1 MNSAIVG
8 GEYVEIRVKGQPV
21 KVPSACILGRT
32 VITTGRWIKT
42 AVVMDEEMIEGE
54 TVEDPESFR
63 CLLKHSGLQADLF
76 TFAQKLPDLTPRHP
90 YHLEWDNA
98 AVIPITCFADWL
110 ANRADSSV
118 RKNLKR
124 AKRHGVVAQL
134 ADFDDALVEGI
145 CRINNESPMR
155 QGKPF
160 WHYQKDFDTVKLE
173 NSTYLDRSAFIGAYL
188 DGELIGFIKMVYVG
202 TVATTVQVISQKRHS
217 EKKPTNA
224 LLAKAVEICE
234 HKGMSHLVYGQ
245 YAYHGVNNS
254 LTEFKHRN
262 GFKQVLLPRY
272 YVPLTAKGAIAIKL
286 KLHRGLGDSIPAPV
300 LAQLLKL
307 RRALQSRKTQS
318 AREVD

>member
-1 MNSAIVG
+1 MNSAIIG
-8 GEYVEIRVKGQPV
+8 REYVEIRVKGQPV
-21 KVPSACILGRT
+21 RVPSACILGRT

-42 AVVMDEEMIEGE
+42 ALVMDEDMVEGE
-54 TVEDPESFR
+54 TVADPDSFLY
-63 CLLKHSGLQADLF
+63 LLKHSGLQADLF
-76 TFAQKLPDLTPRHP
+76 TFAQKLPDVAPRRQ
-90 YHLEWDNA
+90 YHLEWDSA
-98 AVIPITCFADWL
+98 AVIPITSFADWL

-124 AKRHGVVAQL
+124 AKRDGVVVRL

-145 CRINNESPMR
+145 CRINNESPIR

-160 WHYQKDFDTVKLE
+160 WHYQKDFDAVRRE
-173 NSTYLDRSAFIGAYL
+173 NATYLDRSAFIGAYL
-188 DGELIGFIKMVYVG
+188 AGELIGFIKMVYVG
-202 TVATTVQVISQKRHS
+202 TVATTIQVISQKRHS

-254 LTEFKHRN
+254 LTEFKRRN
-262 GFKQVLLPRY
+262 GFEQALLPRY
-272 YVPLTAKGAIAIKL
+272 YVPLTAIGALAL
-286 KLHRGLGDSIPAPV
+286 KLNFHRGLADSIPAPV

-307 RRALQSRKTQS
+307 RRLLRSRETQS
-318 AREVD
+318 AREVG

>member
-1 MNSAIVG
+1 MNSAIIG
-8 GEYVEIRVKGQPV
+8 REYVEIRVKGQPV
-21 KVPSACILGRT
+21 RVPSACILGRT

-42 AVVMDEEMIEGE
+42 ALVMDEEMVEGE

-63 CLLKHSGLQADLF
+63 YLLKYSGLQADLF
-76 TFAQKLPDLTPRHP
+76 TFAQKLPDVTPRYP

-98 AVIPITCFADWL
+98 AVIPITTFADWL
-110 ANRADSSV
+110 ARRADSSV

-124 AKRHGVVAQL
+124 ATRCGVVTKL

-145 CRINNESPMR
+145 CGINNESPMR

-160 WHYQKDFDTVKLE
+160 WHYQKDFDAVKRE
-173 NSTYLDRSAFIGAYL
+173 NATYLDRSVFIGAFL

-217 EKKPTNA
+217 GKKPTNA

-234 HKGMSHLVYGQ
+234 QKGMSHLVYGQ

-254 LTEFKHRN
+254 LTEFKRRN
-262 GFKQVLLPRY
+262 GFKQALLPRY
-272 YVPLTAKGAIAIKL
+272 YVPLTAKGALALKL
-286 KLHRGLGDSIPAPV
+286 KLHRGLADSIPAPV

-307 RRALQSRKTQS
+307 RGLLQRPKTQS